1 MLADNKLQYLIELL
15 RQMFDGFGGMPTPPK
30 GAALLFLVIFMC
42 GGTLFLWMLPQT
54 YNPAIPAAA
63 QIFAWAY
70 FVTIVDMAS
79 MYDYTRGDFQF
90 RSKWPIF
97 PEWGINLSLGVDTLS
112 VVLLVLTALIIPFC
126 LMACSSLPNNKEIIL
141 YVFLIEIFL
150 VCTFIATNLFI
161 FYVFFES
168 VLIPMFLIIGVWGSG
183 ERKMKAA
190 FYFFIYTLL
199 GSFFLLYG
207 MYLVFNWE
215 YVESLDYID
224 LWGLPLSREEQKQ
237 IFLFFFLPFAFK
249 IPMVPFHLWL
259 PQAHVEAPTAGSMI
273 LAALLLKLGTYGYL
287 RFTVTMFPEAA
298 AYFAPLI
305 IALAILSILFASL
318 TAISQTDLKRII
330 AYSSIA
336 HMNFVVLGIF
346 SFTHQGIDGSI
357 YLMIA
362 HGIVSP
368 ALFFCIGVV
377 YDRYHTRSI
386 KYYSGLV

>member
-1 MLADNKLQYLIELL
+1 
-15 RQMFDGFGGMPTPPK
+15 
-30 GAALLFLVIFMC
+30 
-42 GGTLFLWMLPQT
+42 
-54 YNPAIPAAA
+54 
-63 QIFAWAY
+63 
-70 FVTIVDMAS
+70 
-79 MYDYTRGDFQF
+79 
-90 RSKWPIF
+90 
-97 PEWGINLSLGVDTLS
+97 
-112 VVLLVLTALIIPFC
+112 
-126 LMACSSLPNNKEIIL
+126 
-141 YVFLIEIFL
+141 
-150 VCTFIATNLFI
+150 
-161 FYVFFES
+161 
-168 VLIPMFLIIGVWGSG
+168 
-183 ERKMKAA
+183 
-190 FYFFIYTLL
+190 
-199 GSFFLLYG
+199 
-207 MYLVFNWE
+207 
-215 YVESLDYID
+215 
-224 LWGLPLSREEQKQ
+224 
-237 IFLFFFLPFAFK
+237 
-249 IPMVPFHLWL
+249 
-259 PQAHVEAPTAGSMI
+259 MI

-386 KYYSGLV
+386 KYYSGLVQVMPLFCIFLFIFTLANMSFPGTSNFVGELLILAGVFGANSFVTIVMASGIV